1 MFCLKAVN
9 ERKFTKEK
17 YLFKFLNNQEKNA
30 ATMTSLRSIALVL
43 LGSCLL
49 FTDQMNE
56 VIRNEIT
63 TQLGFSNRIDVEGTE
78 YYE

>member
-1 MFCLKAVN
+1 
-9 ERKFTKEK
+9 
-17 YLFKFLNNQEKNA
+17 
-30 ATMTSLRSIALVL
+30 MTSLRSIALVL
-43 LGSCLL
+43 LGSCLLL

-63 TQLGFSNRIDVEGTE
+63 TQLGFSIRIDVEGTE